1 MYMLKLAGSIL
12 IIGTGILAGMSA
24 ADRVRQQYE
33 EMRELQTLLYALRS
47 EILYARAC
55 LGEAFLKIGRDAGEP
70 YRGWMMEMSRKMER
84 RQDRMLSVIWK
95 TGVRDALKNS
105 RIQKRDLLRLEEL
118 GMQLGDA
125 DLEAQIRSL
134 DRYLE
139 ELKHSMEEIREGMK
153 IKIRLCQCLGVM
165 GGIFV
170 TILLI

>member
-1 MYMLKLAGSIL
+1 
-12 IIGTGILAGMSA
+12 
-24 ADRVRQQYE
+24 
-33 EMRELQTLLYALRS
+33 
-47 EILYARAC
+47 
-55 LGEAFLKIGRDAGEP
+55 
-70 YRGWMMEMSRKMER
+70 MMEMSRKMER

-118 GMQLGDA
+118 GTQLGDA

>member
-70 YRGWMMEMSRKMER
+70 YCGWMMEMSRKMER

-118 GMQLGDA
+118 GTQLGDA

>member
-1 MYMLKLAGSIL
+1 MLKLAGSIL

-70 YRGWMMEMSRKMER
+70 YRGWMMEMSRKMES

-118 GMQLGDA
+118 GTQLGDA

>member
-1 MYMLKLAGSIL
+1 MDDGNVPEDGK
-12 IIGTGILAGMSA
+12 
-24 ADRVRQQYE
+24 
-33 EMRELQTLLYALRS
+33 
-47 EILYARAC
+47 
-55 LGEAFLKIGRDAGEP
+55 
-70 YRGWMMEMSRKMER
+70 
-84 RQDRMLSVIWK
+84 K
-95 TGVRDALKNS
+95 TGPNAFCHLENRGPGCAENS

-153 IKIRLCQCLGVM
+153 VKIRLCQCLGVM

>member
-1 MYMLKLAGSIL
+1 MLKLAGSIL

-55 LGEAFLKIGRDAGEP
+55 LGEAVLKMRRDAGEP
-70 YRGWMMEMSRKMER
+70 YRAWMREMSRKIEK

-105 RIQKRDLLRLEEL
+105 KIQKRDLLRLEEL
-118 GMQLGDA
+118 GTQLGDA

-153 IKIRLCQCLGVM
+153 VKIRLCQCLGVM

>member
-70 YRGWMMEMSRKMER
+70 YRGWMMEMSRKMKR

-118 GMQLGDA
+118 GTQLGDA

>member
-95 TGVRDALKNS
+95 TGVRDAKNW
-105 RIQKRDLLRLEEL
+105 E
-118 GMQLGDA
+118 
-125 DLEAQIRSL
+125 RSL
-134 DRYLE
+134 E
-139 ELKHSMEEIREGMK
+139 TQIWKHRSEV
-153 IKIRLCQCLGVM
+153 LT
-165 GGIFV
+165 GIWRNLS
-170 TILLI
+170 IPWKK

>member
-70 YRGWMMEMSRKMER
+70 YRGWMMEMSRKIER

-118 GMQLGDA
+118 GTQLGDA

>member
-1 MYMLKLAGSIL
+1 MLLSGMCCWEISLRQDGCWESMMRGEASVPGRMYMFKALLASIL
-12 IIGTGILAGMSA
+12 IIGHRHSAGMSA

-95 TGVRDALKNS
+95 TGS
-105 RIQKRDLLRLEEL
+105 
-118 GMQLGDA
+118 GM
-125 DLEAQIRSL
+125 R
-134 DRYLE
+134 
-139 ELKHSMEEIREGMK
+139 
-153 IKIRLCQCLGVM
+153 
-165 GGIFV
+165 
-170 TILLI
+170 